1 MSDIFHTLAYASTIR
16 NSVTGP
22 LSGLKNCLLNITSK
36 TLKNMAARTN
46 IEMYGSRGGTRAYWI
61 LHFQDSY
68 VQDF

>member
-1 MSDIFHTLAYASTIR
+1 
-16 NSVTGP
+16 
-22 LSGLKNCLLNITSK
+22 
-36 TLKNMAARTN
+36 MAARTN